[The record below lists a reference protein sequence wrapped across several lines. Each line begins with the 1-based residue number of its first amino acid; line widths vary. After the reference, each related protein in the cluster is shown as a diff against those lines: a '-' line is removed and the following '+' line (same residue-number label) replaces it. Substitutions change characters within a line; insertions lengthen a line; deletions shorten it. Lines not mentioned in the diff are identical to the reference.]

1 MFLKK
6 LYLIFKF
13 LVRKLDLFVGGSYLH
28 KIYDYFYNP
37 NMFILDK
44 KHQRKIVLF
53 YNQNNDLLSKL
64 SSTYNTDK
72 GSIEKI
78 KTNKNK
84 FGYETHTYT
93 DFYSILFGSFKEN
106 IKLVFECGILNGAS
120 LRMWRDYFVNSE
132 IFGADINK
140 DLLFNENR
148 IKTFYVDQTSRSS
161 IKEMWN
167 NIKKNNFDLII
178 DDGLHTNEANIKLF
192 EESFKFLKPNGIY
205 IIEDV
210 SNDNLISLKNNL
222 DNYNPEI
229 VVLKSKEVRYSNNNL
244 MIFRK
249 V

>member
-13 LVRKLDLFVGGSYLH
+13 LIRKLDLFVGGSYLH

-93 DFYSILFGSFKEN
+93 DFYSLLFGSFREN
-106 IKLVFECGILNGAS
+106 IKLVFECGILNGSS
-120 LRMWRDYFVNSE
+120 LRVWRDYFVNSE
-132 IFGADINK
+132 IFGGDINK
-140 DLLFNENR
+140 ELLFTEHR
-148 IKTFYVDQTSRSS
+148 IKTFYVDQTSKNS
-161 IKEMWN
+161 IKQMWLN
-167 NIKKNNFDLII
+167 VQKNNFDLII
-178 DDGLHTNEANIKLF
+178 DDGLHTNDANITF
-192 EESFKFLKPNGIY
+192 FSESFKFLKPNGIY

-210 SNDNLISLKNNL
+210 SNDNLLSLINYFS
-222 DNYNPEI
+222 NYNFQAI
-229 VVLKSKEVRYSNNNL
+229 VLKSKEVRYANNNL
-244 MIFRK
+244 IMITK
-249 V
+249 